1 MKTRPKPKK
10 ISFIKLTTNNKTES
24 KLNNKKNKPKK
35 STTFFNN
42 NTLFIN
48 SPKNNNISSSSKYN
62 EKLLNKIK
70 EFSLENQIL
79 NQVLVNNSKIS
90 SNQTNKSKSSKEIE
104 KNDINDIKFNSLDNN
119 TTKNSNIKKLRNRNE
134 NKFNT
139 DRQINPFS
147 NKNIMINS
155 TTNNENILNKI
166 YKINKSRTKTISKS
180 KKKEIIDTNIKLSKN
195 NIFKKNNEKRNISAN
210 RRVKVNKKFFSRK
223 ESNDEFN
230 VINTEENENFDIHTS
245 YNLTTKNSFNYY
257 YPELQFFSA
266 KNMLEKKWKNNK
278 INYEIKEESECYNI
292 NSELEIKNKNNKKP
306 EICFKK
312 SKTNMNSKNK
322 YLKPSYKN
330 FNEIR
335 SENLNELKIKKNIKR
350 INRKENTLAS
360 LHKNRIIFSEI
371 NNKDALSFSE
381 IKGLCSPDAYSFETR
396 RNKNDKISEKNQY
409 LILNKNKI
417 FNNKRLNFHNVE
429 NENTKLMENPKNLNI
444 NQSRKNG
451 GSFLTKKGI
460 FYESKKKSDAINKFE
475 NINNNQEKISF
486 LNSPNIKTS
495 KINKKR
501 IECSYDCASSRYN
514 NFKFHRIRKQKGNS
528 ESKSNSKSK
537 SKSRSKSQYNKL
549 KSSYNYINKLIKII
563 FSIKANWGN
572 SLKVGINNIKLID
585 KNNKN
590 IPIKKSNFDLGKP
603 YITKYNKGDIK
614 KLTIEFEPNYVL
626 KNIVILNG
634 YNDIGTKYLLI
645 ENDRGKILWK
655 GVIPKANL
663 INAKSFYISLD
674 GNIINKK
681 RIEFSKTTYANKIE
695 NNNNNNIN
703 NLKHV
708 NNNTLRNI
716 QINESSDN
724 LNKNYVLCDKIK
736 IKLLDNYG
744 NKDYIGLSG
753 IQIYDNN
760 NKLINIIQNK
770 KDIKINEAIINL
782 KEKKILYN
790 LFNNKNDTINPKYMF
805 LTTNLNAFINIEF
818 KQVFKISKII
828 FYNYNN
834 NIYKDCATKGIFIDF
849 YINGKR
855 QNILN
860 KSLYLFKPPGEEK
873 IDYGQILLYPF
884 DESNYFISKIK
895 ENLSEIILYNT
906 SNKIIFNDEYQYYCP
921 YFPLGHILKIEMFSN
936 YGNKNYIGI
945 ENMQIFDEENKEII
959 LFPSFNKNKVRNNI
973 INDISPRI
981 YVMPEGTQIKYKK
994 KPLILSKLYNFNDAN
1009 NKSGEN
1015 RIYFIFNQCIAISKI
1030 KIINYEKYLEI
1041 AAKHIKIFLD
1051 DNIIFE
1057 GDLKNIELNNIYF
1070 CDKKYFSN
1078 KTVKKEIFDK
1088 TNNLSNEFD
1097 IKLNEIK
1104 NDINKNII
1112 SERYIEY
1119 GGKNGSKILKL
1130 SE

>member
-35 STTFFNN
+35 SNTFFNN

-79 NQVLVNNSKIS
+79 NQVLVKNSKIS

-360 LHKNRIIFSEI
+360 LHKNRIIFSDI

-429 NENTKLMENPKNLNI
+429 NENTKLMENQKNLNI

-537 SKSRSKSQYNKL
+537 SKS
-549 KSSYNYINKLIKII
+549 
-563 FSIKANWGN
+563 
-572 SLKVGINNIKLID
+572 KV
-585 KNNKN
+585 
-590 IPIKKSNFDLGKP
+590 
-603 YITKYNKGDIK
+603 
-614 KLTIEFEPNYVL
+614 
-626 KNIVILNG
+626 
-634 YNDIGTKYLLI
+634 
-645 ENDRGKILWK
+645 
-655 GVIPKANL
+655 
-663 INAKSFYISLD
+663 
-674 GNIINKK
+674 
-681 RIEFSKTTYANKIE
+681 
-695 NNNNNNIN
+695 
-703 NLKHV
+703 
-708 NNNTLRNI
+708 
-716 QINESSDN
+716 
-724 LNKNYVLCDKIK
+724 
-736 IKLLDNYG
+736 
-744 NKDYIGLSG
+744 
-753 IQIYDNN
+753 
-760 NKLINIIQNK
+760 
-770 KDIKINEAIINL
+770 
-782 KEKKILYN
+782 
-790 LFNNKNDTINPKYMF
+790 
-805 LTTNLNAFINIEF
+805 
-818 KQVFKISKII
+818 KISI
-828 FYNYNN
+828 
-834 NIYKDCATKGIFIDF
+834 
-849 YINGKR
+849 
-855 QNILN
+855 
-860 KSLYLFKPPGEEK
+860 
-873 IDYGQILLYPF
+873 
-884 DESNYFISKIK
+884 
-895 ENLSEIILYNT
+895 
-906 SNKIIFNDEYQYYCP
+906 
-921 YFPLGHILKIEMFSN
+921 
-936 YGNKNYIGI
+936 
-945 ENMQIFDEENKEII
+945 
-959 LFPSFNKNKVRNNI
+959 
-973 INDISPRI
+973 
-981 YVMPEGTQIKYKK
+981 
-994 KPLILSKLYNFNDAN
+994 
-1009 NKSGEN
+1009 
-1015 RIYFIFNQCIAISKI
+1015 
-1030 KIINYEKYLEI
+1030 
-1041 AAKHIKIFLD
+1041 
-1051 DNIIFE
+1051 
-1057 GDLKNIELNNIYF
+1057 
-1070 CDKKYFSN
+1070 
-1078 KTVKKEIFDK
+1078 
-1088 TNNLSNEFD
+1088 
-1097 IKLNEIK
+1097 
-1104 NDINKNII
+1104 
-1112 SERYIEY
+1112 
-1119 GGKNGSKILKL
+1119 
-1130 SE
+1130 